1 MWGKFITTRK
11 PQITVNEPIQ
21 TEVLIY
27 LLKRKNK
34 MIFLWAYNQNY
45 DYRLASKK
53 NYMNVKNTFWFSAC
67 TSQKSSHPRVLGDF
81 LLGFLKTW
89 CFIFLSFFLLLS
101 IILPNRIEQKICKS
115 ADKILCFILIKHQLP
130 RLMVLVLQPLI

>member
-1 MWGKFITTRK
+1 MKNPNHSQQTNPDWSPDILVKKENHMVKKLSLCELVTKIMTT
-11 PQITVNEPIQ
+11 
-21 TEVLIY
+21 VLQ
-27 LLKRKNK
+27 
-34 MIFLWAYNQNY
+34 A
-45 DYRLASKK
+45 KK
-53 NYMNVKNTFWFSAC
+53 NYINVKNTFRFSAC

-101 IILPNRIEQKICKS
+101 IILAKRVAQRICKS